1 MKIAV
6 TSDNHFD
13 VNRLDVSETI
23 KAQADYLA
31 NENVEIYLIAGDLFN
46 DFGKSLA
53 YVRRLQAELG
63 SQTLVKFIAG
73 NHDMVQ
79 GVTFAELESTIDV
92 SYMHNQFLD
101 IPGTNWRLIG
111 NNGWYDYG
119 FADNLPDKTIAN
131 FETWKRAYWID
142 GAIQQTMT
150 DGERMDLVLDES
162 TKQLKMAEK
171 AHKRVLYYTH
181 FVPRRDY
188 IRYAPEGN
196 VWNMANAYMGS
207 ARLGKL
213 LEKFK
218 TEIVVFGHMHIHPKP
233 KKFSETVYYDQAVGY
248 HNKRINE
255 WQHNTFLE
263 EWQARLAYFEL

>member
-13 VNRLDVSETI
+13 VNRLDVDEMI
-23 KAQADYLA
+23 KRQAEYLA
-31 NENVEIYLIAGDLFN
+31 SKEVGIYLIAGDLFN
-46 DFGKSLA
+46 DFEKSLN
-53 YVRRLQAELG
+53 YVHRLQTELR
-63 SQTLVKFIAG
+63 SQTVVKFIAG
-73 NHDMVQ
+73 NHDMVK
-79 GVTFAELESTIDV
+79 GVTFSELESALDD

-101 IPGTNWRLIG
+101 VPGTNWRVIG
-111 NNGWYDYG
+111 NNGWYDYS
-119 FADNLPDKTIAN
+119 FADNVSGKTVAD

-142 GAIQQTMT
+142 SSIQQPMT
-150 DGERMDLVLDES
+150 DTERMDLVLDES

-171 AHKRVLYYTH
+171 AQKRVLYYTH

-196 VWNMANAYMGS
+196 LWNMANAYMGS
-207 ARLGKL
+207 ERLGKL
-213 LEKFK
+213 LEQFG

-233 KKFSETVYYDQAVGY
+233 KKFAKTVYYNQAVGY

-255 WQHNTFLE
+255 WQHETFLE
-263 EWQARLAYFEL
+263 EWQARLACFEL